1 MHKVTIEIVS
11 KHQNQEFKCQKT
23 PHILFIHEKLVPN
36 YAIKCLSPQKLWVC
50 NLVTARFIWNILT
63 GHCFFSP
70 PNSLVSFIS
79 KTDGR
84 NITNGHN
91 ITEILLTVRYHIHDQ
106 LETVFRIFV
115 VVQDIFNKLKN
126 QSRWFYGSG
135 TIHVISSRISM
146 SMV

>member
-1 MHKVTIEIVS
+1 MWVS
-11 KHQNQEFKCQKT
+11 IKTRNSNVKKHLTF
-23 PHILFIHEKLVPN
+23 
-36 YAIKCLSPQKLWVC
+36 CLSMKNWYQTMQSSVFHQLWVC

>member
-1 MHKVTIEIVS
+1 VKIFYVNTIYNIYRYSYLSIKNTDFLHHTHANSGRNDMNSSTSVEPARLIF
-11 KHQNQEFKCQKT
+11 EF
-23 PHILFIHEKLVPN
+23 V
-36 YAIKCLSPQKLWVC
+36 
-50 NLVTARFIWNILT
+50 WNILT
-63 GHCFFSP
+63 GHCFFPP